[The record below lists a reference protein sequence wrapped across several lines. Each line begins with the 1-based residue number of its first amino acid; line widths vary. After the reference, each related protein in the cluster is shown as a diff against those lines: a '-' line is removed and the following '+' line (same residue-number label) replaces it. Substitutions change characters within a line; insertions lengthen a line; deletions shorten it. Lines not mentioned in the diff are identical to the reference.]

1 MRVNETNDHQREIAL
16 NFYQIHSTD
25 SLTSLRIQMYMNGNQ
40 SGDLYCV

>member
-25 SLTSLRIQMYMNGNQ
+25 SLRIQMYMNGNQ